1 MNQAIKQKTYRR
13 VILDRQIV
21 TDNWQYIGDE
31 DSVPDQG
38 DIVVSLDRW
47 KNDQQTMSRHVGRIG
62 VQLNEKTNIEEI
74 NISLNHIPL
83 IVIDFPIID
92 TNKRGYH
99 PVGCGYSQAY
109 LLRSRYGYSGEL
121 RAIGDSVARDVLQ
134 YMERCGINSFDL
146 AEGKDINDALKAFN
160 EMTVAYQPSADK
172 MQPAF
177 IRRRNVA

>member
-1 MNQAIKQKTYRR
+1 MSHRI
-13 VILDRQIV
+13 ILNRQIV
-21 TDNWQYIGDE
+21 ENSWQYIADDE
-31 DSVPDQG
+31 QVPHQG

-47 KNDQQTMSRHVGRIG
+47 QNDQQTLNQHVGRIG
-62 VQLNEKTNIEEI
+62 VRLNEHSNIQEI

-83 IVIDFPIID
+83 IVIEFPIID

-109 LLRSRYGYSGEL
+109 LLRTRYGYEGEL
-121 RAIGDSVARDVLQ
+121 RAIGDSVSRDVLL

-146 AEGKDINDALKAFN
+146 AAGKDINDALKAFN
-160 EMTVAYQPSADK
+160 EMTVAYQPAADG

-177 IRRRNVA
+177 IRRRNAA